1 MVNQSTPEGKEIL
14 EALHRTWF
22 DQMTGYLKW
31 KILGPDINNPFKK
44 PIPLHTLNR
53 MASNREYLN
62 QHIQVRCMC
71 DGYEVMIIS
80 NPSQPRVISN
90 HPCITGMD
98 RGAIVDYIKR
108 VALDEFI
115 DQEIDRIEE
124 EIRNHVRGR
133 AKEKDETTEFLTA
146 AKEAKAKPATPGI
159 AKPEKDRAGG
169 QNFRIVK
176 R

>member
-1 MVNQSTPEGKEIL
+1 MVNQSTPEGTQNL
-14 EALHRTWF
+14 SASHRTWF

-31 KILGPDINNPFKK
+31 KVLGPDINNPFMK
-44 PIPLHTLNR
+44 PIALHTLNR
-53 MASNREYLN
+53 MAANRDYLN

-71 DGYEVMIIS
+71 DGYEVMMIS
-80 NPSQPRVISN
+80 NPSQPKIISN

-98 RGAIVDYIKR
+98 RSAIVEYIRR
-108 VALDEFI
+108 VALDDFI

-124 EIRNHVRGR
+124 EIRNHLRDR

-146 AKEAKAKPATPGI
+146 AKRAKASTPGI
-159 AKPEKDRAGG
+159 QKPEKEKSGS

>member
-1 MVNQSTPEGKEIL
+1 
-14 EALHRTWF
+14 
-22 DQMTGYLKW
+22 
-31 KILGPDINNPFKK
+31 
-44 PIPLHTLNR
+44 
-53 MASNREYLN
+53 
-62 QHIQVRCMC
+62 
-71 DGYEVMIIS
+71 
-80 NPSQPRVISN
+80 
-90 HPCITGMD
+90 MD

-159 AKPEKDRAGG
+159 AKPEKDKAGG